1 MKRVDVLVV
10 GGGIAG
16 VGIAQFAAA
25 AGYSVALIERQR
37 IGEATS
43 GNSSKLIH
51 GGLRYLET
59 MQLDLVRKS
68 LKERRALLQLAP
80 SLVTAVPFYFPVY
93 RNSRRGA
100 LTIRAG
106 LSLYGLLSEF
116 DALGRFK
123 TLSKSQWSRL
133 QGLNSAGLETVF
145 QYWDAQTDDRLLCE
159 AVAHSAILLG
169 TDVFEWAEVEHIQ
182 HSGDGC
188 QVSFTQQGQQHDIQA
203 GVVINACGPWVNQLL
218 ERVTPTVSALEI
230 DWVQGAHLLL
240 DIPPVDGVLYL
251 ESPIDQ
257 RVVFVMPWY
266 GKTLV
271 GTTET
276 RLTHLDNKPA
286 VTEAEKRYLLALYA
300 HYFPDAGKVDELEKK
315 VTDTFCGVRVL
326 PRSGGDAF
334 HAPRDTLMHTCRSHP
349 RLLSLYGGK
358 LTTFRSSAAEVL
370 DWVRAQLGDRAAIAD
385 VDKLPLTRPVN
396 RDDFMAQTG

>member
-169 TDVFEWAEVEHIQ
+169 TDVFEDRK
-182 HSGDGC
+182 S
-188 QVSFTQQGQQHDIQA
+188 
-203 GVVINACGPWVNQLL
+203 VV
-218 ERVTPTVSALEI
+218 
-230 DWVQGAHLLL
+230 
-240 DIPPVDGVLYL
+240 
-251 ESPIDQ
+251 
-257 RVVFVMPWY
+257 
-266 GKTLV
+266 
-271 GTTET
+271 
-276 RLTHLDNKPA
+276 
-286 VTEAEKRYLLALYA
+286 
-300 HYFPDAGKVDELEKK
+300 
-315 VTDTFCGVRVL
+315 
-326 PRSGGDAF
+326 
-334 HAPRDTLMHTCRSHP
+334 
-349 RLLSLYGGK
+349 
-358 LTTFRSSAAEVL
+358 
-370 DWVRAQLGDRAAIAD
+370 
-385 VDKLPLTRPVN
+385 
-396 RDDFMAQTG
+396 